1 MFKGRKTD
9 GKKPLIDF
17 NDYRQTVFV
26 SGAGRSGTTWVANII
41 NYANDYRFMFEPF
54 HPQRVDIVSHFKY
67 RQYLRPDNH
76 EEAFIKPA
84 KAILSGRIK
93 NPWVDKLNR
102 KLIARKRLIKDI
114 RTNHLLKWIKTN
126 FPEIPIILLLRH
138 PCAVAHSKLVLKWD
152 IPLDEYLAQE
162 QLMVDFLAP
171 FRVEMQNAQDAFERH
186 IFLWCVENYVPLQQF
201 RSGEIYLA
209 FYENICT
216 KPEQEI
222 DNLFRFLGR
231 PYKQKAFDVVG
242 IPSTLCRAGS
252 PIFSGNNL
260 VEDFK
265 NHITDKQIKKAVEI
279 LGLFG
284 LNRIYSEDSMP
295 LVSGSEQNLFVG

>member
-1 MFKGRKTD
+1 MFKDRKTK

-26 SGAGRSGTTWVANII
+26 SGVGRSGTTWVANII
-41 NYANDYRFMFEPF
+41 NYANNYRLMFEPF
-54 HPQRVDIVSHFKY
+54 HPQKVDVVSHFRY
-67 RQYLRPDNH
+67 RQYLRPCNQ
-76 EEAFIKPA
+76 EKAFIEPA
-84 KAILSGRIK
+84 KAILSGKVK

-138 PCAVAHSKLVLKWD
+138 PCAVAYSKLALNWD

-162 QLMVDFLAP
+162 QLMEDFLAP
-171 FRVEMQNAQDAFERH
+171 FRAEIQNAQDAFERH
-186 IFLWCVENYVPLQQF
+186 IFLWCVENYVPLRQF

-209 FYENICT
+209 FYENVCT

-222 DNLFRFLGR
+222 DNLFRFLGK
-231 PYKQKAFDVVG
+231 PYDQRVFDAVG
-242 IPSTLCRAGS
+242 TPSTLCRAES
-252 PIFSGNNL
+252 PIFSGNSLIEN
-260 VEDFK
+260 FR
-265 NHITDKQIKKAVEI
+265 NHITNKRIKKAVEI

-284 LNRIYSEDSMP
+284 LDRIYSEDSVP
-295 LVSGSEQNLFVG
+295 LVSGGEQNPFTV